1 MVLHFWGK
9 YNSLLLPESF
19 WMIAIVKCFCISP
32 NTTRL
37 GQSHYLSE
45 LTLWSQSAIVAYS
58 DYESVMICPSA
69 SILLPTCL
77 LIITLCFVSSFSF
90 YSYVLDASCLVPIR
104 HLISESK
111 QNIKK
116 NKLHD
121 QFTRTPKKYVGYMSW
136 SEGKISNKMKTSN
149 LRHL

>member
-90 YSYVLDASCLVPIR
+90 YSYVLDASCLVHTYLRWLSCWLADSFFIPQCCLLPLWISTTLKLTV
-104 HLISESK
+104 LIYLGS
-111 QNIKK
+111 
-116 NKLHD
+116 
-121 QFTRTPKKYVGYMSW
+121 F
-136 SEGKISNKMKTSN
+136 GK
-149 LRHL
+149 RP